1 MFAKFYIGKW
11 KHIEEL
17 VSLNETIDARGLM
30 SHLTCVRDEWGSAW
44 CCRGYRRR
52 LIVGAFNTE
61 NADLT
66 PEATSIFT
74 NGLHGTTIKPVVS
87 KWDGIRRGC
96 CYASSPAPKKSLPSF
111 PSAALNY

>member
-1 MFAKFYIGKW
+1 
-11 KHIEEL
+11 
-17 VSLNETIDARGLM
+17 M

-52 LIVGAFNTE
+52 LTVGRLNTE

-74 NGLHGTTIKPVVS
+74 NGLHGTTIKPARS
-87 KWDGIRRGC
+87 KWDPAGIRQGYR
-96 CYASSPAPKKSLPSF
+96 YASSPAPKKSLSSF